1 MTPRPARPHRG
12 IRLSLLL
19 AAVLLSPL
27 PAAAS
32 GTLGG
37 GSSADHYA
45 LGKRVYLQRIAC
57 TDCAA
62 AGGVGSAEAARSLLE
77 RIERDEFSL
86 KPREQRAV
94 VAYLKRRWRLQ

>member
-1 MTPRPARPHRG
+1 MTPRISRATPRV
-12 IRLSLLL
+12 RLALLF
-19 AAVLLSPL
+19 AAVVLSPL
-27 PAAAS
+27 PASAS

-37 GSSADHYA
+37 GSSGDPYA

-57 TDCAA
+57 TECPA
-62 AGGVGSAEAARSLLE
+62 AGGVGSAEAARSLLD
-77 RIERDEFSL
+77 RVERDEFAL

>member
-1 MTPRPARPHRG
+1 MTPRSARPHRG
-12 IRLSLLL
+12 IRRFLLL
-19 AAVLLSPL
+19 AAILLSPL
-27 PAAAS
+27 PASAS

-37 GSSADHYA
+37 GSSADPYA

-57 TDCAA
+57 SACPA
-62 AGGVGSAEAARSLLE
+62 AGGVGSADAARSLLD
-77 RIERDEFSL
+77 RIARDEFAL